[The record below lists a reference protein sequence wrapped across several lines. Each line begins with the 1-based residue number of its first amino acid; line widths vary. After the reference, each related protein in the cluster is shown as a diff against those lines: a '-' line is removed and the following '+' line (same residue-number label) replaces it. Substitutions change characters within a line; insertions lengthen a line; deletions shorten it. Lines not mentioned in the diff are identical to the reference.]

1 MNGEGRRRGGGDRRD
16 LRLSKQQKLIL
27 TAEEQLESK
36 LGFDLFSE
44 GDKRLGWL
52 LTFSSSE
59 DREREWRALEKSSW
73 EDQDTHKVY
82 SCVDLY
88 FVCQDGSTFK
98 TKYKFRPY
106 FYAATKDKMEMD
118 VEAYLRRRYESQIAD
133 IEIVEKEDLNLKNH
147 LSGLRKPYLK
157 ISFDT
162 VQQLMRVK
170 SDLMHVVERNQA
182 KLDAAEA
189 YESVLTGKSK
199 QRPQDFIDCVFDLRE
214 YDVPYHVRFAIDN
227 DVRSGQWYDVSV
239 SSAGVM
245 LERRTDLLQRAEVH
259 VCAFDIETTKLPLKF
274 PDAEYDLIM
283 MISYMVDGQGYLIIN
298 RECVGEDIED
308 LEYTPKPE
316 FEGFFTVTN
325 VKNEEELLRHWFA
338 HMREV
343 KPGIYV
349 TYNGDFF
356 DWPFLESRAAH
367 HGSRMSDELG
377 FKCDQNQGECRAK
390 FACHLDCFAWVKRD
404 SYLPQGSQGLKAVTK
419 AKLGYD
425 PLEVNPEDMVRFAK
439 ERPQMMASY
448 SVSDAVATYYLYMT
462 YVHPFIFSLATIIPM
477 PPDEVLRK
485 GSGTL
490 CEMLLMVQAYEANVI
505 CPNKHESDPE
515 KFYSNHLLESETY
528 IGGHVECL
536 ESGVFRSDLP
546 TSFKLDP
553 SAYEQLINNLDRD
566 LQYAIRVEG
575 KMDLDLVS
583 NYDEVKNAIM
593 EKLMNLRDEPI
604 REEFPL
610 IYHLDVAA
618 MYPNIILTNR
628 LQPPSIV
635 SDEIC
640 TACDFNRPGKTC
652 LRKLEWVWRGETYM
666 AKKSDY
672 FHMKRQIESEFV
684 DSGDGQIL
692 KSFLDLPKLEQQ
704 SKLKERL
711 KKYCQKAYKRVLD
724 KPVTELREAG
734 ICMRENPFYVDTVRS
749 FRDRRYEYK
758 GLNKVWKGKLSE
770 AKSSGNSIKIQ
781 EAQSLVTGLAHYR
794 FQDMVVLYDSLQL
807 AHKCILNSF
816 YGYVMRK
823 GARWYSMEMA
833 GVVTY
838 TGAKIIQNARLLVE
852 KIGRPLE
859 LDTDGIWCALPGSF
873 PENFTFKTKDSK
885 KKLTISYPCVMLN
898 VDVARNNTNDQYQTL
913 KDAVNKT
920 YTTHSECS
928 IEFEVDGPYKAM
940 ILPASKEE
948 GILIKKRYAVFN
960 DDGTLAELKG
970 FEIKRRGELKL
981 IKVFQEK
988 GRSMRRKSEK
998 NCPLKGFLNFVI
1010 CCNVQTPKAL
1020 PTIAGI
1026 WCCHMVYVPEAELF
1040 DKFLHGS
1047 TLEECYS
1054 AVASV
1059 ANRWLDLLDNQGKD
1073 IADSE
1078 LLDYISESSTM
1089 SKSLADYGQQKSCAV
1104 TTAKRLADFLGDAM
1118 VKDKGL
1124 RCQYVV
1130 ACEPKGTPVSER
1142 AVPVAIFETDPEI
1155 VKFYVR
1161 KWCKVSSDV
1170 GIRSIIDWSYYKQRL
1185 SSAIQK
1191 IVTIP
1196 AAMQKVANP
1205 VPRVVHPDWLHKRV
1219 REKEDKFRQRKL
1231 VDIFSSLKTDGD
1243 INMSIG
1249 PTTTNQITDEKN
1261 LADLEDFKHGGGT
1274 SVTRHRP
1281 IVRYEVNNRLHLVKA
1296 SCQVDSPQKQ
1306 SDGGGSVRQPLSP
1319 LHHNIINVEDI
1330 DRNVDYQGWLEVRKR
1345 RWKDT
1350 LEKRKRQRL
1359 GDLKALNQ
1367 TNGAFAM
1374 PGKTNQ
1380 KQTQRKTG
1388 VNSYFERQE
1397 LALIR
1402 SHWQIVQIVPS
1413 SQHGQYFAWV
1423 VVEGVMRKIRIVV
1436 PRVFYLN
1443 SKAPIT
1449 EEFPGRRVN
1458 KILPHGRHSYNLIEV
1473 NIDEDQFRAESKK
1486 LAAHLADPEVEGIYE
1501 TNMPLDFNAILQ
1513 IGCVCKVDKAAKKR
1527 NPQYGWALDELHM
1540 KTTTECSYLEQSFSF
1555 FYLYH
1560 SISEGRA
1567 IYVGFFPASRTI
1579 SVVVVNPFQN
1589 KELSP
1594 HIIEKQYH
1602 EASQAMSI
1610 EPPMPRDSTNFK
1622 VDYVGNVKDAEK
1634 IIQRIINEYRQ
1645 LHHVPAIAVIECP
1658 EVHLMK
1664 SHIRALDDFP
1674 CVSIP
1679 CNARDSNYQALG
1691 WQIMASKIGMQRCA
1705 ASSQWLNERISLSR
1719 YAHVPLGNFELDWL
1733 MHTSDIFFSRALR
1746 DQQQVLWISNTGNPD
1761 LGGINEEE
1769 SCFADE
1775 VNQPVLTYPGAYR
1788 KVTVE
1793 LKIHHLAVDALL
1805 KSNQLNEME
1814 GGVLFG
1820 LEQDLNP
1827 GAHTLNEHCCFDEV
1841 TSCSPAFRVLKQLI
1855 QRCLTDALTSGN
1867 VFADAILQHLYRWLC
1882 SPHSKLHDPAL
1893 HRMLHKVMQKVF
1905 ALLLAEFRKLGA
1917 TIVFANFSKV
1927 IIDTGKSDL
1936 YAAKAYCDNLLKT
1949 LQTRDLFEWIELEPV
1964 QFWHSLLFMDQFNY
1978 GGIQAR
1984 LNGQSLE
1991 GLSESESGSELDESQ
2006 VDIVSSW
2013 NIAENLPKT
2022 TQDHF
2027 ILIVSEFIYIPWK
2040 YAREQTAIRASMRD
2054 GNLCTPSI
2062 SGAAAE
2068 SFESHMTEYL
2078 REQIS
2083 SYFAEKLLRIVRDA
2097 IHHTKGMNNPSAD
2110 QHMSYGHPLVSDIH
2124 MGDPALE
2131 FIKHV
2136 CAVLALDQ
2144 NVQHDILI
2152 MRRNLLNYCNDCRD
2166 LDLCHDKAFLAQEW
2180 RCGVPQCGQPYD
2192 REAMENVLLQIVRQ
2206 RERLYQLQDLVCLK
2220 CNQVKA
2226 AHLSVVCACAGSFRC
2241 KEDVSEFCNK
2251 MQVFL
2256 NIAIHQKFRLLQE
2269 CTSWILEMK

>member
-1 MNGEGRRRGGGDRRD
+1 MNGESRRRDRVDSSRI
-16 LRLSKQQKLIL
+16 SKKQKLIL
-27 TAEEQLESK
+27 NAEEELESK
-36 LGFDLFSE
+36 LGFDVFSE

-52 LTFSSSE
+52 LTFASSS
-59 DREREWRALEKSSW
+59 W
-73 EDQDTHKVY
+73 QDKDSYKVH
-82 SCVDLY
+82 SCVNLY
-88 FVCQDGSTFK
+88 FASQDGSTFK
-98 TKYKFRPY
+98 CKYKFRPY

-118 VEAYLRRRYESQIAD
+118 VEAYLRRRYESEIAD

-147 LSGLRKPYLK
+147 LSGLQKAYLK

-162 VQQLMRVK
+162 VQQLMNVK
-170 SDLMHVVERNQA
+170 KDLLHIVERNQA

-189 YESVLTGKSK
+189 YESILTGKSK
-199 QRPQDFIDCVFDLRE
+199 QRPQDFVDCITDLRE
-214 YDVPYHVRFAIDN
+214 FDVPYHVRFAIDN
-227 DVRSGQWYDVSV
+227 DIRCGQWYDVNV
-239 SSAGVM
+239 SSSGVR
-245 LERRTDLLQRAEVH
+245 LEKRTDLLQRAEVH
-259 VCAFDIETTKLPLKF
+259 ICAFDIETTKLPLKF

-283 MISYMVDGQGYLIIN
+283 MISYMIDGQGYLIIN

-308 LEYTPKPE
+308 LEYTPKQE
-316 FEGFFTVTN
+316 FEGCFKVVN
-325 VKNEEELLRHWFA
+325 VINEENLLRQWFD

-356 DWPFLESRAAH
+356 DWPFLENRAAH
-367 HGSRMSDELG
+367 YGFRMSDELG
-377 FKCDQNQGECRAK
+377 FQCDKNQGECRAK

-404 SYLPQGSQGLKAVTK
+404 SYLPQGSHGLKAVTK

-425 PLEVNPEDMVRFAK
+425 PVEVNPEDMVRFAK

-490 CEMLLMVQAYEANVI
+490 CEMLLMVQAYKANVI
-505 CPNKHESDPE
+505 CPNKHQSDPE
-515 KFYSNHLLESETY
+515 KFHTGHLLESETY

-546 TSFKLDP
+546 TSFKLVS

-566 LQYAIRVEG
+566 LQYAVRVEG
-575 KMDLDLVS
+575 KMDLESVS
-583 NYDEVKNAIM
+583 NYNEVKNAIM
-593 EKLMNLRDEPI
+593 EKLVRLRDEPI
-604 REEFPL
+604 REEPPL

-635 SDEIC
+635 SDEVC
-640 TACDFNRPGKTC
+640 TGCDFNRPGKNC
-652 LRKLEWVWRGETYM
+652 LRKLEWVWRGETFM

-672 FHMKRQIESEFV
+672 YHLKRQIESEFV
-684 DSGDGQIL
+684 ESVGGL
-692 KSFLDLPKLEQQ
+692 PSKSFLDLPKIEQQ

-724 KPVTELREAG
+724 KPVTELREAA

-758 GLNKVWKGKLSE
+758 GLNKVWKGKLAE
-770 AKSSGNSIKIQ
+770 AKASGNSIKIQ
-781 EAQSLVTGLAHYR
+781 EA
-794 FQDMVVLYDSLQL
+794 QDMVVLYDSLQL

-898 VDVARNNTNDQYQTL
+898 VDVAINNTNDQYQTL
-913 KDAVNKT
+913 DDPVNKT

-981 IKVFQEK
+981 IKVFQ
-988 GRSMRRKSEK
+988 
-998 NCPLKGFLNFVI
+998 
-1010 CCNVQTPKAL
+1010 
-1020 PTIAGI
+1020 
-1026 WCCHMVYVPEAELF
+1026 AELF
-1040 DKFLHGS
+1040 DKFLHGT

-1054 AVASV
+1054 AVAYV
-1059 ANRWLDLLDNQGKD
+1059 ANRWLDLLDNQGMD

-1089 SKSLADYGQQKSCAV
+1089 SKSLADYGEQKSCAV
-1104 TTAKRLADFLGDAM
+1104 TTARRLADFLGDTM

-1142 AVPVAIFETDPEI
+1142 AVPVAIFETDVEI
-1155 VKFYVR
+1155 MKFYVR
-1161 KWCKVSSDV
+1161 KWCKISSVV

-1191 IVTIP
+1191 IITIP

-1205 VPRVVHPDWLHKRV
+1205 VPRVVHPDWLHKKV
-1219 REKEDKFRQRKL
+1219 REKEDTFRQRKL
-1231 VDIFSSLKTDGD
+1231 VDIFGSFNRDGKGKL
-1243 INMSIG
+1243 NMDLIDKESV
-1249 PTTTNQITDEKN
+1249 E
-1261 LADLEDFKHGGGT
+1261 DLEDFRNNRKN
-1274 SVTRHRP
+1274 SVVGPRP
-1281 IVRYEVNNRLHLVKA
+1281 IVRCYDVNNEQPSVNPTCEVHCSKKQNDSA
-1296 SCQVDSPQKQ
+1296 DTVDKEHPSLQKNA
-1306 SDGGGSVRQPLSP
+1306 LM
-1319 LHHNIINVEDI
+1319 LKDI
-1330 DRNVDYQGWLEVRKR
+1330 DRNADYQGWLEMKKRKWR
-1345 RWKDT
+1345 ESR
-1350 LEKRKRQRL
+1350 EKRKRLRL
-1359 GDLKALNQ
+1359 GNIKTSRKLNDVHEL
-1367 TNGAFAM
+1367 
-1374 PGKTNQ
+1374 PGGVSNNNQ
-1380 KQTQRKTG
+1380 SEGGTG
-1388 VNSYFERQE
+1388 VNLYFKRPE
-1397 LALIR
+1397 LALIQH
-1402 SHWQIVQIVPS
+1402 HWQIIQLVSTSV
-1413 SQHGQYFAWV
+1413 HGKFFAWV
-1423 VVEGVMRKIRIVV
+1423 VAEGMMLKIPVIV

-1458 KILPHGRHSYNLIEV
+1458 KTLPHGRQSYNLIEV
-1473 NIDEDQFRAESKK
+1473 ILYEDQFKAEAKK

-1501 TNMPLDFNAILQ
+1501 TKVPLEFNAILQ
-1513 IGCVCKVDKAAKKR
+1513 VGCVCKVDKAAKKR
-1527 NPQYGWALDELHM
+1527 NSHDGWNLSELHM
-1540 KTTTECSYLEQSFSF
+1540 KTTTECPYLDQSIAF

-1567 IYVGFFPASRTI
+1567 MYFGYFPSSRTI
-1579 SVVVVNPFQN
+1579 SVVVVNPYQN

-1594 HIIEKQYH
+1594 SILEKQYR
-1602 EASQAMSI
+1602 EACQAMSI
-1610 EPPMPRDSTNFK
+1610 DPPLPQNGSIFK
-1622 VDYVGNVKDAEK
+1622 VEYVGYVKDAEK
-1634 IIQRIINEYRQ
+1634 IMQRTINGHRPQ
-1645 LHHVPAIAVIECP
+1645 HHAPVLAVLECP
-1658 EVHLMK
+1658 DVHLMK
-1664 SHIRALDDFP
+1664 SGIRVLDDFP
-1674 CVSIP
+1674 CVNIP
-1679 CNARDSNYQALG
+1679 SNARDSNYQALG
-1691 WQIMASKIGMQRCA
+1691 WQIVAAKIGMQRCA
-1705 ASSQWLNERISLSR
+1705 ASSQWLSERISLSR
-1719 YAHVPLGNFELDWL
+1719 YAHVPLGNFELDWML
-1733 MHTSDIFFSRALR
+1733 FTADVFFSRALR
-1746 DQQQVLWISNTGNPD
+1746 DQQQVLWISDAGVPD
-1761 LGGINEEE
+1761 LGGSGEEDA
-1769 SCFADE
+1769 CFADE
-1775 VNQPVLTYPGAYR
+1775 VHQPVLTYPGAYR
-1788 KVTVE
+1788 KVSVE

-1805 KSNQLNEME
+1805 KSNQINEME
-1814 GGVLFG
+1814 GGALFG
-1820 LEQDLNP
+1820 FDQDMTNEQCGL
-1827 GAHTLNEHCCFDEV
+1827 DEDM
-1841 TSCSPAFRVLKQLI
+1841 SCGPAFRVLKQLI
-1855 QRCLTDALTSGN
+1855 QRCLADAVTYGN
-1867 VFADAILQHLYRWLC
+1867 VFADAILQHLHRWLC
-1882 SPHSKLHDPAL
+1882 SPQSKLHDPAL

-1917 TIVFANFSKV
+1917 TIIFANFSKI

-1936 YAAKAYCDNLLKT
+1936 LAAKSYCDGLLQT
-1949 LQTRDLFEWIELEPV
+1949 LQTRDLFEWIELEQV
-1964 QFWHSLLFMDQFNY
+1964 HFWHTLLFMDQYNY

-1984 LNGQSLE
+1984 AT
-1991 GLSESESGSELDESQ
+1991 SGSLDNILRTENQSEYDEFL

-2013 NIAENLPKT
+2013 NIAENLPKAA
-2022 TQDHF
+2022 QDHF
-2027 ILIVSEFIYIPWK
+2027 ILIVSEFMYIPWK
-2040 YAREQTAIRASMRD
+2040 YAQEQAAIRASLRD
-2054 GNLCTPSI
+2054 GKSCTPSI
-2062 SGAAAE
+2062 TAAAAE
-2068 SFESHMTEYL
+2068 SFETSLTEYL
-2078 REQIS
+2078 KEQIS
-2083 SYFAEKLLRIVRDA
+2083 SYFADKLLRIVHDTILHAKAKNKAENSQHRPDGNSV
-2097 IHHTKGMNNPSAD
+2097 HT
-2110 QHMSYGHPLVSDIH
+2110 
-2124 MGDPALE
+2124 GDPALE

-2144 NVQHDILI
+2144 NVQHDILV
-2152 MRRNLLNYCNDCRD
+2152 MRKNLLKYVRVREFAPEAEFRDACRSFTLPNVICSYCNDCRD
-2166 LDLCHDKAFLAQEW
+2166 LDLCQDSALLAQEW
-2180 RCGVPQCGQPYD
+2180 RCAIPQCGQPYNP
-2192 REAMENVLLQIVRQ
+2192 EVMENALLQIVRQ
-2206 RERLYQLQDLVCLK
+2206 RERLYHLQDLVCLK
-2220 CNQVKA
+2220 CNHIKA
-2226 AHLSVVCACAGSFRC
+2226 AHLTEQCSCAGSFKC
-2241 KEDVSEFCNK
+2241 KEDASEFRVK
-2251 MQVFL
+2251 MQVLL
-2256 NIAIHQKFRLLQE
+2256 NIAMHQKFKLLQE
-2269 CTSWILEMK
+2269 CSSWILEVQ